1 MLETISDRKADRHV
15 VVIILSFIN
24 LFLLCDPGKW
34 APCTH
39 VLRDNFLNSLPYAPA
54 LLKRNNFDMY
64 LRATMAKVQ
73 TILGMYLKWFI
84 FPFGSLLLGSVYHF
98 KAYW

>member
-1 MLETISDRKADRHV
+1 MTLENGAS
-15 VVIILSFIN
+15 
-24 LFLLCDPGKW
+24 
-34 APCTH
+34 CTH

-73 TILGMYLKWFI
+73 TIPGMYL
-84 FPFGSLLLGSVYHF
+84 
-98 KAYW
+98 